1 MKRGIFLGFAAI
13 ATSVLVGCTSMS
25 TYRGDPTKQFV
36 RDYRAITDEGYKI
49 PSVPLSK
56 LDSKYYRQIVDYE
69 TKLRPGTI
77 VVDVAERFLY
87 LVEPN
92 GKAVRYGIGV
102 GRQGFAWSGVAS
114 IGWKAEWPTW
124 TPPPQMI
131 KRQPSLKKYA
141 SGMEPGLDNPLGA
154 RALYLMK
161 NGKDTLYRLHGTP
174 DWSSIGKAVSS
185 GCIRL
190 INQDIIDLYERVR
203 PGARVVVRQG

>member
-1 MKRGIFLGFAAI
+1 MKRPIFLGLMAI
-13 ATSVLVGCTSMS
+13 AISALVGCTSMS
-25 TYRGDPTKQFV
+25 TYRGDPAKQFV
-36 RDYRAITDEGYKI
+36 RDYRAVTDADYKV
-49 PSVPLSK
+49 PAVPLSK

-69 TKLRPGTI
+69 TRLRPGTI

-131 KRQPSLKKYA
+131 KRKPSLKKYA
-141 SGMEPGLDNPLGA
+141 AGMEPGLSNPLGA
-154 RALYLMK
+154 RALYLVQ
-161 NGKDTLYRLHGTP
+161 NGKDTMYRLHGTP
-174 DWSSIGKAVSS
+174 EWSSIGKAVSS

-203 PGARVVVRQG
+203 PGARVIVRQG